1 MTTSN
6 ELTTESDWDTSWE
19 VYQPEVIQDNDQILG
34 KNGAFLKT
42 LEKRFKIKNSSSVLE
57 LGGACSA
64 YLCSLAKFKNAN
76 ASVIDYSQVGLSK
89 TKKLFELNGCEVDI
103 YNGDFS
109 KYDFGGKK
117 FDYIVHWGLIEHFKN
132 PIDIFT
138 LSANLLN
145 PSGVTIF
152 TMPNMEAYGVNLW
165 KKYDADDFNTHIFH
179 SDEYIHQ
186 LALASGFKVNA
197 IYYWGPPLYFNA
209 GYWFHDRSFLKHLI
223 NFFIRLLSLLSRIF
237 PIFNIGHKKVYDHR
251 AFILSKN

>member
-109 KYDFGGKK
+109 KYDFGGKN
-117 FDYIVHWGLIEHFKN
+117 LI
-132 PIDIFT
+132 T
-138 LSANLLN
+138 
-145 PSGVTIF
+145 
-152 TMPNMEAYGVNLW
+152 
-165 KKYDADDFNTHIFH
+165 
-179 SDEYIHQ
+179 
-186 LALASGFKVNA
+186 
-197 IYYWGPPLYFNA
+197 
-209 GYWFHDRSFLKHLI
+209 
-223 NFFIRLLSLLSRIF
+223 
-237 PIFNIGHKKVYDHR
+237 
-251 AFILSKN
+251 